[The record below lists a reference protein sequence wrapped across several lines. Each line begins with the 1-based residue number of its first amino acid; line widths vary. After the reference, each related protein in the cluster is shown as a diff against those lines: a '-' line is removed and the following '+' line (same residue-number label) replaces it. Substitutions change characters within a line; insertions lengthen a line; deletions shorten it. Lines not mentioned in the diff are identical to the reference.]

1 MKSLSE
7 LILEADDQNNQNAN
21 NQDQNNNSNNNSDNN
36 QDNKNKSTK
45 IDAGT
50 FKSWP
55 VFNTTVK
62 GWIKVMS
69 GQEEAKDSFFDG
81 GFLVPTSVQGLG
93 GNTQAKTA
101 TLSKQLDNACKVA
114 IVEFSNDYAF
124 LIDGIKPYGYVST
137 GWSKSKGPKIAD
149 VIKSMKAEAKPDSS
163 DNKNNDNEGNRD
175 NANNGGTM

>member
-7 LILEADDQNNQNAN
+7 LILEAEDQNNQSDQ
-21 NQDQNNNSNNNSDNN
+21 NQDNQNN
-36 QDNKNKSTK
+36 QDNKDKSTK

-50 FKSWP
+50 FKTWP

-101 TLSKQLDNACKVA
+101 TLSKQLDNVCKVA

-149 VIKSMKAEAKPDSS
+149 VIKSMKAEAKPDNGD
-163 DNKNNDNEGNRD
+163 DNKNNNENNGD